1 MRPSSIRHALRARFA
16 ALGAGLFLAI
26 AAANPAL
33 ARSLEAPD
41 SETDAIK
48 ACEKS
53 LCTMILEKEPKG
65 DDLSCDIQKTWAKD
79 SLEGGKS
86 KGMSWGFGDARC
98 HVDLSLSR
106 ADLIAALTRPKHTVR
121 VPAHDVNC
129 VVIREGEERP
139 VNLRVA
145 PKLTFKRGRADKV
158 WINLE
163 NIEGPADVRATVWT
177 AANLEDT
184 LGVFHRPLIR
194 SINRFI
200 HRRCEQKWGEDG
212 SEIKAEQK
220 KQKKQEREK
229 KAAAKKARETKAATG
244 GKEGAAAKAATA
256 P

>member
-1 MRPSSIRHALRARFA
+1 MRHRRIKRALSACRAVI
-16 ALGAGLFLAI
+16 GAGLVLAI
-26 AAANPAL
+26 ASGQPAI
-33 ARSLEAPD
+33 ARSLEVPD
-41 SETDAIK
+41 GEEEAIK
-48 ACEKS
+48 ACEKN

-65 DDLSCDIQKTWAKD
+65 GDLSCGIQKTWAKS

-98 HVDLSLSR
+98 SVDLNLSR

-121 VPAHDVNC
+121 VPAHDVSC
-129 VVIREGEERP
+129 VVVREGEERP
-139 VNLRVA
+139 VSIRVA

-184 LGVFHRPLIR
+184 LGIFHRPLIR

-212 SEIKAEQK
+212 TEIKAEQK
-220 KQKKQEREK
+220 KKQKKEQREK
-229 KAAAKKARETKAATG
+229 KKAAETP
-244 GKEGAAAKAATA
+244 KNTEAAKAGTA